1 VTEKQRQSVV
11 QGAVMHLAK
20 PQLPAMPRALL
31 QANSRVET
39 TDWKQPLL
47 ELRVKVMLLV
57 QKPVKPQL
65 LEPQD

>member
-1 VTEKQRQSVV
+1 MGTRYSSAF
-11 QGAVMHLAK
+11 GFTGDSAN
-20 PQLPAMPRALL
+20 PQLPAMS
-31 QANSRVET
+31 QANSRVKT
-39 TDWKQPLL
+39 ANWKQPLL

>member
-1 VTEKQRQSVV
+1 
-11 QGAVMHLAK
+11 MHLAK
-20 PQLPAMPRALL
+20 PQLPAMSRALL
-31 QANSRVET
+31 QANWRVET